1 MANQINI
8 NMYSYKIYPYALT
21 VCGYKKERKMKKLWI
36 FAAVLCVLL
45 TLSAFAADDVV
56 YLDGTGGTAGAY
68 TDLKAAVSALP
79 GGGTVIVSGDTTVG
93 SSSAGVTLDAV
104 GGKVTVTSENGAVLT
119 LARSLSL
126 GSEIE
131 FNNIAI
137 SCTSTDNG
145 RIICGGHPITI
156 GEGVTVTGASNGR
169 YPSIYGGAGSGTCN
183 GSHVTIESGTWAI
196 VYGGSFTGTFTG
208 NAVVDFTG
216 GTIKGTLVGGS
227 RLGTFTGNATVN
239 IGGDAVVEYATSPD
253 TNSQYIGVLAT
264 NSGVTGGTA
273 TTFNGNATVNI
284 SGSAQCASNILG
296 SRWKNVTVNGDITIN
311 VGGNARLTRN
321 IYAGGYFGGVT
332 TGEGGIRVILSD
344 KARIN
349 GNRFVCAGALENT
362 AATITGNGYVE
373 FNDNA
378 YLTGAVY
385 VGGFAGTF
393 DGDTA
398 FVMNGGTVTST
409 VSAGNRGGSVTGT
422 QSVTLHGGAVGPVK
436 GDVTIDLA
444 AGKSAKMSSC
454 ESGTVTTVI
463 PEDCELVVSGTT
475 YTAKML
481 TYPTVYLDGT
491 GETEGAYTTFEDAL
505 GHLADEG
512 GTVIL
517 TGDTQL
523 GTISAGVLMSNI
535 KAFTGKVTFTS
546 ENGARFIFARS
557 FRLNTEVEFKNI
569 HIHSIIPTSLGA
581 VNNIIC
587 AGNTLTIGQDVTVT
601 KDAGKLYPAL
611 IGGQDANTTYDSH
624 LIVNGGTWQNIWGG
638 GYSGNFTGDATVEV
652 SGATVVNI
660 LTASSRTG
668 TFSGTATLTLDL
680 RGDKTVSAT
689 TYGDIAEILV
699 DNGYEAYISAGTY
712 AQRPIVASVEVTA
725 AGTDAFIDT
734 AGRGNLRTVASV
746 VVPEGNTVVAY
757 GVYYIP
763 MRIYTEDEGELTEAV
778 MIRMD
783 AALTDGDT
791 FSADLLQIPAEFI
804 GESVFVIPFVITE
817 GNNVST
823 TSFATSVAEIVN
835 G

>member
-1 MANQINI
+1 MI
-8 NMYSYKIYPYALT
+8 
-21 VCGYKKERKMKKLWI
+21 
-36 FAAVLCVLL
+36 
-45 TLSAFAADDVV
+45 
-56 YLDGTGGTAGAY
+56 
-68 TDLKAAVSALP
+68 
-79 GGGTVIVSGDTTVG
+79 
-93 SSSAGVTLDAV
+93 
-104 GGKVTVTSENGAVLT
+104 
-119 LARSLSL
+119 
-126 GSEIE
+126 
-131 FNNIAI
+131 
-137 SCTSTDNG
+137 
-145 RIICGGHPITI
+145 
-156 GEGVTVTGASNGR
+156 
-169 YPSIYGGAGSGTCN
+169 
-183 GSHVTIESGTWAI
+183 
-196 VYGGSFTGTFTG
+196 
-208 NAVVDFTG
+208 DFTG
-216 GTIKGTLVGGS
+216 GTIKNALVGGS
-227 RLGTFTGNATVN
+227 RTGNFTGNTTVN
-239 IGGDAVVEYATSPD
+239 IGGDAVVEYSTAHED
-253 TNSQYIGVLAT
+253 NAQAIGVVGAT
-264 NSGVTGGTA
+264 MGLKSGA
-273 TTFNGNATVNI
+273 DNQYTFNGNTTINI
-284 SGSAQCASNILG
+284 YGNASVASNVLG
-296 SRWKNVTVNGDITIN
+296 TRYKNIAMTGDVTVN
-311 VGGNARLTRN
+311 VYGNAVLSRN
-321 IYAGGYFGGVT
+321 IYAGGYYGNIT

-344 KARIN
+344 NATVSGSRY
-349 GNRFVCAGALENT
+349 VCAGALENT

-373 FNDNA
+373 FNDSA
-378 YLTGAVY
+378 YLEGAVY
-385 VGGFAGTF
+385 VGGYGTGTF

-398 FVMNGGTVTST
+398 LVVNGGTITST
-409 VSAGNRGGSVTGT
+409 ASAWSRSGSVTGT

>member
-1 MANQINI
+1 
-8 NMYSYKIYPYALT
+8 
-21 VCGYKKERKMKKLWI
+21 MKKLWI

-79 GGGTVIVSGDTTVG
+79 NGGTIIVSGDSTIGT
-93 SSSAGVTLDAV
+93 SSSGVTLNAV
-104 GGKVTVTSENGAVLT
+104 GGKVTVTGQNGAVLT

-126 GSEIE
+126 ASELEI
-131 FNNIAI
+131 NNITL
-137 SCTSTDNG
+137 SSLSTSVG
-145 RIICGGHPITI
+145 RIICNGNTFTVGT
-156 GEGVTVTGASNGR
+156 GVTTVAASNDR
-169 YPSIYGGAGSGTCN
+169 YPSILGGRASGTCT
-183 GSHVTIESGTWAI
+183 GSHLVIQSGTWNI
-196 VYGGSFTGTFTG
+196 VYGGNYSGTFNG
-208 NAVVDFTG
+208 NAVIDFTG
-216 GTIKGTLVGGS
+216 GTIKNALVGGS
-227 RLGTFTGNATVN
+227 RTGNFTGNTTVN
-239 IGGDAVVEYATSPD
+239 IGGSAVVEYSTAHED
-253 TNSQYIGVLAT
+253 NAQAIGVVGAT
-264 NSGVTGGTA
+264 MGLKSGA
-273 TTFNGNATVNI
+273 DNQYTFNGNTTINI
-284 SGSAQCASNILG
+284 YGNASVASNVLG
-296 SRWKNVTVNGDITIN
+296 TRYKSIAMTGDVTVN
-311 VGGNARLTRN
+311 VYGNAVLSRN
-321 IYAGGYFGGVT
+321 IYAGGYYGNIT

-344 KARIN
+344 NATVS
-349 GNRFVCAGALENT
+349 GSRFVCAGALEAT

-385 VGGFAGTF
+385 VGGYAGTF

-422 QSVTLHGGAVGPVK
+422 QSVTLHGGAVCTSANSVL
-436 GDVTIDLA
+436 GDVLIDLP
-444 AGKSAKMSSC
+444 AGGSVVMPSC
-454 ESGTVTTVI
+454 TGTVTTQA
-463 PEDCELVVSGTT
+463 PEGYEVVQTGTT
-475 YTAKML
+475 YTAQEIGAAPVEAP
-481 TYPTVYLDGT
+481 TTVYLDPT
-491 GETEGAYTTFEDAL
+491 GATEGACTTFEDAFRTL
-505 GHLADEG
+505 SSEG
-512 GTVIL
+512 GTIIL
-517 TGDTQL
+517 TGDAQL
-523 GTISAGVLMSNI
+523 GTTSSGVIMATYNDFS
-535 KAFTGKVTFTS
+535 GKVTITS
-546 ENGARFIFARS
+546 ENDARLIFARS
-557 FRLNTEVEFKNI
+557 FRINTEVEFDDI
-569 HIHSIIPTSLGA
+569 HIHSIIPSSLGA

-587 AGNTLTIGQDVTVT
+587 CGNTLTIGSGVTVT
-601 KDAGKLYPAL
+601 CESGKIYPNL
-611 IGGQDANTTYDSH
+611 IGGQDASTSYDTH
-624 LIVNGGTWQNIWGG
+624 LIVNGGTWRNIWGG
-638 GYSGNFTGDATVEV
+638 GYN
-652 SGATVVNI
+652 
-660 LTASSRTG
+660 G
-668 TFSGTATLTLDL
+668 TFSGNSLVEVSNVTVQNNLTAGSRDGTHSGTASLVLDL
-680 RGDKTVSAT
+680 TGGKTVSAT

-712 AQRPIVASVEVTA
+712 AQQPIVASVEVAA
-725 AGTDAFIDT
+725 AGIDAFIDT